1 MVLINSKQTAHA
13 AASSVAASQAKNPT
27 GSADS
32 QVKSAVAPNEG
43 LVWDEATAEAF
54 ETIRGV
60 IAHELTKYGLQQ
72 HLEDVY
78 QDTYF
83 EAFYSS
89 ATYDPSKG
97 ELSVWFQGIA
107 RHVARMCVRR
117 VLRNDSRV
125 LSLDEGLEHG
135 LDFVDDQDCT
145 NNSLETEH
153 ILRALSLAVGHHV
166 AFERALVTAFR
177 YDGDT
182 GAAAEFLGIPRR
194 TVQWSQ
200 QMVRKF
206 GVVIARALTVRAA
219 REEYGKAHEP
229 VTVGELL
236 WCLPQEVDAAGYVR
250 LLGQVGS
257 VKKVSKAD
265 VMAVT
270 GLSRPEAGR
279 YVSEVVRMLSIARSV
294 VETGTLAIAEKE
306 A

>member
-1 MVLINSKQTAHA
+1 MKQLATISKTSVHA
-13 AASSVAASQAKNPT
+13 ADTSVSAAQAKNPMD
-27 GSADS
+27 SADS
-32 QVKSAVAPNEG
+32 QVNSSPAVTGKG
-43 LVWDEATAEAF
+43 LVWDEATAAAF

-78 QDTYF
+78 QDTYL
-83 EAFYSS
+83 EAFHSS

-97 ELSVWFQGIA
+97 ELSVWFRG
-107 RHVARMCVRR
+107 VAWTVVMRCIRKNLRR
-117 VLRNDSRV
+117 EGRECSYEAHLEDAAGVV
-125 LSLDEGLEHG
+125 DELEETA
-135 LDFVDDQDCT
+135 Q
-145 NNSLETEH
+145 TEH

-166 AFERALVTAFR
+166 AFERALVLAFR

-229 VTVGELL
+229 VTVGELM
-236 WCLPQEVDAAGYVR
+236 WCLPQEVDAAKYAQ
-250 LLGQVGS
+250 LLGQAGS
-257 VKKVSKAD
+257 VEKVSKAD
-265 VMAVT
+265 LMTLT
-270 GLSRPEAGR
+270 GLSGTAALQ
-279 YVSEVVRMLSIARSV
+279 YASEVVRMLSIARSV
-294 VETGTLAIAEKE
+294 VETGTLAIAEEE

>member
-1 MVLINSKQTAHA
+1 MVLVNSKQAAHA
-13 AASSVAASQAKNPT
+13 AASSVAALQAKNPID
-27 GSADS
+27 SADS
-32 QVKSAVAPNEG
+32 QVKSSMAPNEG
-43 LVWDEATAEAF
+43 LVWDEATAAAF
-54 ETIRGV
+54 ETIREV
-60 IAHELTKYGLQQ
+60 ITYELAKYDLCEYA
-72 HLEDVY
+72 EDVY
-78 QDTYF
+78 QDTYLA
-83 EAFYSS
+83 AFH
-89 ATYDPSKG
+89 TPSRVGPSQG
-97 ELSVWFQGIA
+97 ELGAWFRGIA
-107 RHVARMCVRR
+107 RYVARMCVRR
-117 VLRNDSRV
+117 VLRNDALV
-125 LSLDEGLEHG
+125 LSLDAEQD
-135 LDFVDDQDCT
+135 LDVEQQD
-145 NNSLETEH
+145 LDVEQYQQLEH

-166 AFERALVTAFR
+166 AFERALVLAFR

-236 WCLPQEVDAAGYVR
+236 WCLPQEVDAAGYVQ